1 MEGHPGL
8 ARSRDCVA
16 QWIYGGPENDCPIPP
31 PYTEIVGLH
40 EEFRLAIMSGAESH
54 EERAHLERNHL
65 PLWKVG
71 ALAFLATRRDK
82 AVAESELE
90 QL

>member
-1 MEGHPGL
+1 M
-8 ARSRDCVA
+8 
-16 QWIYGGPENDCPIPP
+16 GGTEN
-31 PYTEIVGLH
+31 
-40 EEFRLAIMSGAESH
+40 H

-71 ALAFLATRRDK
+71 ALAFLATRREP
-82 AVAESELE
+82 AVPEAELE